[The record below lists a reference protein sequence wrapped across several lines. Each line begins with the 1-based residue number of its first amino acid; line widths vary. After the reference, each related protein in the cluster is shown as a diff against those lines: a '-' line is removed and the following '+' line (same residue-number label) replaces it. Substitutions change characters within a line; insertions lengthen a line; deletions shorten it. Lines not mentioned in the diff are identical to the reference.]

1 MIKVQ
6 QYDVKKNMN
15 SQVEEWQNDIK
26 NSIKSLYLQKKK
38 DNDLI
43 EKYEKTFQTLK
54 NEYALIYKRNEDL
67 EKKKKELKEQIKQ
80 VQTKEN
86 QFYQNQF
93 DEFHQNRFR
102 QKRPLSRYDYEEEND
117 ENIQCIVKKKKE
129 IIPQELFTKRKAKK
143 KKTMK

>member
-6 QYDVKKNMN
+6 QYDVKKHMN

-67 EKKKKELKEQIKQ
+67 EKKKK
-80 VQTKEN
+80 N
-86 QFYQNQF
+86 
-93 DEFHQNRFR
+93 
-102 QKRPLSRYDYEEEND
+102 
-117 ENIQCIVKKKKE
+117 
-129 IIPQELFTKRKAKK
+129 
-143 KKTMK
+143 